1 MRKDKILLRAFFA
14 FTVVAL
20 VAFHPIPKVEKKLDN
35 QLVIP
40 KNNFSS
46 PTELLYKKIGL
57 EGKLDF
63 SIFDRA
69 LEGWKNLPAKNKN
82 IFTIVDFT
90 APSTAKRLFTIDI
103 EKQELLFHSVVAHG
117 KNSGGNYATAFSNVN
132 GSHQSSLGFYVTEN
146 TYQGGNGYSLV
157 LNGLEPGINDLA
169 KQRAIVIHG
178 AAYANESFIKGMG
191 RLGRSFGCPA
201 LPQDVNGP
209 IINTIKNGT
218 LLYIHADDPNYL
230 TMSTVVK
237 PEDSKTRLADNTEEE
252 DQRVL

>member
-1 MRKDKILLRAFFA
+1 MRKNKILLRAFFV
-14 FTVVAL
+14 FTVMAL
-20 VAFHPIPKVEKKLDN
+20 VAFHPLPKAEKN
-35 QLVIP
+35 PENRLVIP
-40 KNNFSS
+40 KNIFSS
-46 PTELLYKKIGL
+46 PSELLYKKIGL

-63 SIFDRA
+63 AIFERA

-117 KNSGGNYATAFSNVN
+117 RNSGGNYATAFSNIN

-201 LPQDVNGP
+201 LPQDINGP
-209 IINTIKNGT
+209 IINTIKDGT
-218 LLYIHADDPNYL
+218 LLYIHADDPHYL
-230 TMSTVVK
+230 AMSTVAK
-237 PEDSKTRLADNTEEE
+237 PQDSKTRLADNTETT
-252 DQRVL
+252 DRTVL

>member
-1 MRKDKILLRAFFA
+1 MKKEKILTRVFFI
-14 FTVVAL
+14 FTVMAL
-20 VAFHPIPKVEKKLDN
+20 VAFHPISTIEKQPKN
-35 QLVIP
+35 PLVIP
-40 KNNFSS
+40 KEKFSS
-46 PTELLYKKIGL
+46 PTEILFKNLKL

-63 SIFDRA
+63 SIFERA

-117 KNSGGNYATAFSNVN
+117 KNSGGNYATAFSNIN

-209 IINTIKNGT
+209 IINTIKDGT

-230 TMSTVVK
+230 AMSTVVK
-237 PEDSKTRLADNTEEE
+237 SEDSKTRLADNTKEE